1 MSDPSKRDVENRL
14 NDLEGDDEEE
24 KDTEIE
30 LTDEEHR
37 QALEVIRTLQEEEAA
52 GDVERDERERALEAV
67 NDHA

>member
-37 QALEVIRTLQEEEAA
+37 QAFEVIRTLQEEEAA

>member
-1 MSDPSKRDVENRL
+1 MTTKRNIDDRL
-14 NDLEGDDEEE
+14 NDLEDDGTDSNE
-24 KDTEIE
+24 TEIE

-37 QALEVIRTLQEEEAA
+37 QALEAIRTLQVEEAA